1 MAIVA
6 DTHAIIWYLVEPERL
21 SQVALDALEG
31 SIAAGEP
38 VYISAISL
46 IEICYLIE
54 KRRIASD
61 LLQRILA
68 VLNEPDPSLIV
79 VPIDLAISIAVQNI
93 VGVASPLENRDTV
106 PDMPDR
112 IIAATALH
120 LNLPLVTRDRK
131 IQASQSIITI
141 W

>member
-21 SQVALDALEG
+21 SQIALDALEG
-31 SIAAGEP
+31 AIAAGSP

-61 LLQRILA
+61 LLQRIIS
-68 VLNEPDPSLIV
+68 VLNESDPSLIV

-93 VGVASPLENRDTV
+93 DRDTV

-112 IIAATALH
+112 IIAATAVH

-131 IQASQSIITI
+131 IQSSQSIITI

>member
-31 SIAAGEP
+31 AIAAGSP

-93 VGVASPLENRDTV
+93 DRDTV

>member
-1 MAIVA
+1 MAVVA
-6 DTHAIIWYLVEPERL
+6 DTHALVWYLVEPERL

-54 KRRIASD
+54 KRRIATD

-68 VLNEPDPSLIV
+68 VLNDPNPSLVV
-79 VPIDLAISIAVQNI
+79 VPIDLAISIAI
-93 VGVASPLENRDTV
+93 REIDRDTV

-131 IQASQSIITI
+131 ILAEGAIVTI

>member
-1 MAIVA
+1 MAVVA
-6 DTHAIIWYLVEPERL
+6 DTHALVWYLVEPERL

-54 KRRIASD
+54 KRRIATD

-68 VLNEPDPSLIV
+68 VLNAPNPSLVV
-79 VPIDLAISIAVQNI
+79 VPIDLAISIAI
-93 VGVASPLENRDTV
+93 REIDRDTV

-131 IQASQSIITI
+131 IRAEGAIVTI

>member
-31 SIAAGEP
+31 AIGAGSP

-93 VGVASPLENRDTV
+93 DRDTV

>member
-31 SIAAGEP
+31 AITAGSP

-54 KRRIASD
+54 KRRIATD

-68 VLNEPDPSLIV
+68 VLNEPDPSLVV

-93 VGVASPLENRDTV
+93 DRDTV

>member
-6 DTHAIIWYLVEPERL
+6 DTHAIVWYLVEPERL

-31 SIAAGEP
+31 SIAAGSP

-54 KRRIASD
+54 KRRIATD

-68 VLNEPDPSLIV
+68 VLNDPNPSLVV
-79 VPIDLAISIAVQNI
+79 VPIDLAISIAI
-93 VGVASPLENRDTV
+93 REIDRDTV

-131 IQASQSIITI
+131 IRAEGAIVTI

>member
-6 DTHAIIWYLVEPERL
+6 DTHAILWYLVEPERL

-31 SIAAGEP
+31 AIAAGSP

-93 VGVASPLENRDTV
+93 DRDTV

>member
-31 SIAAGEP
+31 AIAAGAP

-68 VLNEPDPSLIV
+68 VLNEPDSSLIV

-93 VGVASPLENRDTV
+93 DRDTV

>member
-31 SIAAGEP
+31 AIAAGEP

-61 LLQRILA
+61 LLQRILV

-93 VGVASPLENRDTV
+93 DRDTV

>member
-31 SIAAGEP
+31 TIAAGSP

-68 VLNEPDPSLIV
+68 VLNDPDPSLIV
-79 VPIDLAISIAVQNI
+79 VPIDLAISIAIQNI
-93 VGVASPLENRDTV
+93 DRDTV

-120 LNLPLVTRDRK
+120 LNLPLITRDRK
-131 IQASQSIITI
+131 IQAERAIITI

>member
-6 DTHAIIWYLVEPERL
+6 DTHTVIWYLVEPERL
-21 SQVALDALEG
+21 SQIALDALEG
-31 SIAAGEP
+31 VIAAGEP

-93 VGVASPLENRDTV
+93 DRDTV

>member
-31 SIAAGEP
+31 TIAAGSP

-79 VPIDLAISIAVQNI
+79 VPIDLAISIAIQNI
-93 VGVASPLENRDTV
+93 DRDTV

-120 LNLPLVTRDRK
+120 LNLPLITRDRK
-131 IQASQSIITI
+131 IQAERAIITI

>member
-31 SIAAGEP
+31 AIAAGEP

-79 VPIDLAISIAVQNI
+79 VPIDLAISIAIQNI
-93 VGVASPLENRDTV
+93 DRDTV

-120 LNLPLVTRDRK
+120 LNLPLVSRDRK
-131 IQASQSIITI
+131 IQAERAIVTI

>member
-31 SIAAGEP
+31 AIAAGEP
-38 VYISAISL
+38 VYISAISI

-54 KRRIASD
+54 KSRIASD

-93 VGVASPLENRDTV
+93 DRDTV

>member
-1 MAIVA
+1 MAIVV
-6 DTHAIIWYLVEPERL
+6 DTHAIIWYLVEPDRL
-21 SQVALDALEG
+21 SQLALDALEG
-31 SIAAGEP
+31 SITAGEP

-54 KRRIASD
+54 KRRIATD
-61 LLQRILA
+61 LLQRILE
-68 VLNEPDPSLIV
+68 VINDPDPRLIV
-79 VPIDLAISIAVQNI
+79 VPINLSIAI
-93 VGVASPLENRDTV
+93 TLRDINRETV

-120 LNLPLVTRDRK
+120 LNLPLVTRDSK
-131 IQASQSIITI
+131 IQSAGAIVTI

>member
-31 SIAAGEP
+31 AIAAGEP

-93 VGVASPLENRDTV
+93 VGVASPW
-106 PDMPDR
+106 R
-112 IIAATALH
+112 IAIPFPICQIEL
-120 LNLPLVTRDRK
+120 LPQPLY
-131 IQASQSIITI
+131 I
-141 W
+141 

>member
-1 MAIVA
+1 MA
-6 DTHAIIWYLVEPERL
+6 
-21 SQVALDALEG
+21 G
-31 SIAAGEP
+31 SP

-93 VGVASPLENRDTV
+93 DRDTV

-131 IQASQSIITI
+131 IQASHSVITI

>member
-31 SIAAGEP
+31 AIAAGSP

-54 KRRIASD
+54 KRRIATD

-68 VLNEPDPSLIV
+68 VINDPNPSLV
-79 VPIDLAISIAVQNI
+79 VVLIDLAISIAI
-93 VGVASPLENRDTV
+93 REIDRDTV

-131 IQASQSIITI
+131 IRAEGAIVTI

>member
-31 SIAAGEP
+31 AIAAGSP

-54 KRRIASD
+54 KRRITSD

-68 VLNEPDPSLIV
+68 VLNEPDPSLII

-93 VGVASPLENRDTV
+93 DRDTV
-106 PDMPDR
+106 PDMRDR

-120 LNLPLVTRDRK
+120 LNLPLVTRDQK
-131 IQASQSIITI
+131 IQASRSIITI

>member
-21 SQVALDALEG
+21 SLVALDALEG
-31 SIAAGEP
+31 LISVGEP

-54 KRRIASD
+54 KRCIASD
-61 LLQRILA
+61 LFQRILA
-68 VLNEPDPSLIV
+68 VINDPTPSLV
-79 VPIDLAISIAVQNI
+79 VVLIDMAISVAVRNI
-93 VGVASPLENRDTV
+93 DRDTV

-120 LNLPLVTRDRK
+120 LNLPLITRDQK
-131 IQASQSIITI
+131 IRSAGAIITI

>member
-1 MAIVA
+1 MAVVA
-6 DTHAIIWYLVEPERL
+6 DTHALVWYLVEPERL

-54 KRRIASD
+54 KRRIATD

-68 VLNEPDPSLIV
+68 VLNDPNPSLVV
-79 VPIDLAISIAVQNI
+79 VPIDLAISIAI
-93 VGVASPLENRDTV
+93 REIDLDTV

-131 IQASQSIITI
+131 IRAEGAIVTI

>member
-21 SQVALDALEG
+21 SQIALDALEG
-31 SIAAGEP
+31 AIAAGEP

-93 VGVASPLENRDTV
+93 DRDTV

>member
-1 MAIVA
+1 
-6 DTHAIIWYLVEPERL
+6 LLFNR
-21 SQVALDALEG
+21 
-31 SIAAGEP
+31 
-38 VYISAISL
+38 
-46 IEICYLIE
+46 
-54 KRRIASD
+54 KRRIATD

-68 VLNEPDPSLIV
+68 VLNDPNPSLVV
-79 VPIDLAISIAVQNI
+79 VPIDLAISIAI
-93 VGVASPLENRDTV
+93 REIDRDTV

-131 IQASQSIITI
+131 IRAEGAIVTI

>member
-21 SQVALDALEG
+21 SQVALDALERA
-31 SIAAGEP
+31 IAAGEP

-93 VGVASPLENRDTV
+93 DRDTV

>member
-31 SIAAGEP
+31 AIAAGEP

-93 VGVASPLENRDTV
+93 DRDTV

-120 LNLPLVTRDRK
+120 LNRPLVTRDRK

>member
-6 DTHAIIWYLVEPERL
+6 DTHTIIWYLVEPDRL
-21 SQVALDALEG
+21 SQVALDALERE
-31 SIAAGEP
+31 IASGEP

-54 KRRIASD
+54 RGRIAKD
-61 LLQRILA
+61 LLIRILE
-68 VLNEPDPSLIV
+68 VVKEPNPSLVV
-79 VPIDLAISIAVQNI
+79 VPIDLEIAVAIKNI
-93 VGVASPLENRDTV
+93 DRDTV

-120 LNLPLVTRDRK
+120 LTFPLVTRDRK
-131 IQASQSIITI
+131 IQASRSITTI

>member
-6 DTHAIIWYLVEPERL
+6 DTHAIVWYLVEPERL

-31 SIAAGEP
+31 SIAAGSP
-38 VYISAISL
+38 VYISVISL

-54 KRRIASD
+54 KRRIAND

-68 VLNEPDPSLIV
+68 VLNDPSPSLVV
-79 VPIDLAISIAVQNI
+79 VPIDLAISIAI
-93 VGVASPLENRDTV
+93 REIDRDTV

-120 LNLPLVTRDRK
+120 LNLPLVTRDQK
-131 IQASQSIITI
+131 IQAEGAIVTI

>member
-21 SQVALDALEG
+21 SQVALDAIEG
-31 SIAAGEP
+31 TIAAGDP

-54 KRRIASD
+54 KHRIASD
-61 LLQRILA
+61 LLQRILV

-79 VPIDLAISIAVQNI
+79 VPIDLAISIAIKNI
-93 VGVASPLENRDTV
+93 DRDTV
-106 PDMPDR
+106 PDLPDR

-120 LNLPLVTRDRK
+120 LNLPLITRDRK
-131 IQASQSIITI
+131 IQAERAIITI

>member
-6 DTHAIIWYLVEPERL
+6 DTHAVIWYLVEPERL
-21 SQVALDALEG
+21 SPVALDALEG
-31 SIAAGEP
+31 AIASGEP

-61 LLQRILA
+61 LLQRIQ
-68 VLNEPDPSLIV
+68 VVFNEPDPSLVV
-79 VPIDLAISIAVQNI
+79 VPIDLAISLAVQNI
-93 VGVASPLENRDTV
+93 DRDTV

-112 IIAATALH
+112 IIAATALY
-120 LNLPLVTRDRK
+120 LNLPLVTRDQK
-131 IQASQSIITI
+131 IQAERSVVTI

>member
-1 MAIVA
+1 MA
-6 DTHAIIWYLVEPERL
+6 
-21 SQVALDALEG
+21 G
-31 SIAAGEP
+31 SP

-93 VGVASPLENRDTV
+93 DRDTV

>member
-1 MAIVA
+1 MA
-6 DTHAIIWYLVEPERL
+6 DTHAIVWYLVEPERL

-31 SIAAGEP
+31 SIAAGSP

-54 KRRIASD
+54 KRRIATD

-68 VLNEPDPSLIV
+68 VLNDPNPSLVV
-79 VPIDLAISIAVQNI
+79 VPIDLAISIAI
-93 VGVASPLENRDTV
+93 REIDRDTV

-131 IQASQSIITI
+131 IRAEGAIVTI

>member
-6 DTHAIIWYLVEPERL
+6 DTHTIIWYVVEPERL

-31 SIAAGEP
+31 AIAVGDP

-61 LLQRILA
+61 LLQRILS

-79 VPIDLAISIAVQNI
+79 VPIDLAISIAVQSI
-93 VGVASPLENRDTV
+93 DRDTV

>member
-31 SIAAGEP
+31 SIAAGDP
-38 VYISAISL
+38 VYFSAISL

-61 LLQRILA
+61 LLQRILV
-68 VLNEPDPSLIV
+68 VLNDPDPSLIV

-93 VGVASPLENRDTV
+93 DRDTV

-112 IIAATALH
+112 IIAATALY

>member
-31 SIAAGEP
+31 AIAAGDP
-38 VYISAISL
+38 VYISTISL

-61 LLQRILA
+61 LLQRILE
-68 VLNEPDPSLIV
+68 VLNEPNPSLV
-79 VPIDLAISIAVQNI
+79 VAPIELAISLAVQNI
-93 VGVASPLENRDTV
+93 DRDTV

-131 IQASQSIITI
+131 IQAERSIVTI

>member
-1 MAIVA
+1 MAVVA
-6 DTHAIIWYLVEPERL
+6 DTHALVWYLVEPERL

-54 KRRIASD
+54 KRRIATD

-68 VLNEPDPSLIV
+68 VLNDPNPSLVV
-79 VPIDLAISIAVQNI
+79 VPIDLAISIAI
-93 VGVASPLENRDTV
+93 REIDLDTV

-120 LNLPLVTRDRK
+120 LNLPLVTRDQK
-131 IQASQSIITI
+131 IQAEGAIVTV